1 MAPGAG
7 TPSPWRSR
15 PGAPSPTSS
24 PHKTAA
30 SATGTSNAASPSPP
44 GLTVAPMPRAM
55 TRRRRKSPGWRSSG
69 SSAWPSSGGR
79 SNDTIFR
86 SCKEMHPSSSFYFW
100 HFLGF
105 FLCFLRSLELK
116 VKKLKEEQER
126 SLRET
131 VAGEREE
138 DPKDDDTKV
147 GGSPGSTPGSFAGD
161 RISGGDSGGSC
172 NESNSTNP
180 KDEGKPGGEDG
191 KPEENPG
198 SGGGEA
204 DPTAGRGEK
213 AAGEGSYNGSS
224 DTIAKGEAA
233 TEADLPRPQTG
244 ESGESV
250 AESKGG
256 VAEAEG
262 EKESSDVQSSA
273 SLSRRRKGWRGK
285 AASASSS
292 GGDEQEADE
301 DSLIAKRIATESQPL
316 VSFLEIIR
324 CHEFGSVFERRLE
337 SQESGRYRSVIRQ
350 HVDLA
355 MVRAKLERGVGRA
368 YTSVEFF
375 RDLLLLCNNA
385 IVFYPK
391 DSSESTAAVHL
402 RQLVA
407 KEMAATIQKLAR
419 PPPAAVEPAP
429 PPLPPP
435 PQPKPIVPKLK
446 KDLDL
451 ADSLPEKPS
460 SSAPIIACR
469 KRSSISNK
477 AKKEERDEKHDLDRK
492 EREREEQ
499 NLSAKKS
506 HTRERS
512 ATRGLRTNKNR
523 SGNRAGG
530 EGGAAVG
537 KSTNTTPSHKSKP
550 VESTPVAEVAVKA
563 EKKSGGASVEK
574 KRSSASFLNR
584 IKRSSPSSNGT
595 FLETLKG
602 SSSEGGGRGAEQK
615 KGGKGDRKDQGSR
628 QEGGATYAKKTPE
641 PSAPGKRSVGRP
653 PKRVVAQ
660 PNPTL
665 AKRAREEA
673 EAAPAK
679 PPTASS
685 RKRARK

>member
-1 MAPGAG
+1 MEVQARSPFSHLLTPQNCRQRYRDLQRRFAVVTGIDGGADAAG
-7 TPSPWRSR
+7 NDSAAAEVPWLEELRKLR
-15 PGAPSPTSS
+15 
-24 PHKTAA
+24 
-30 SATGTSNAASPSPP
+30 
-44 GLTVAPMPRAM
+44 VAEL
-55 TRRRRKSPGWRSSG
+55 RREV
-69 SSAWPSSGGR
+69 
-79 SNDTIFR
+79 
-86 SCKEMHPSSSFYFW
+86 KE
-100 HFLGF
+100 
-105 FLCFLRSLELK
+105 
-116 VKKLKEEQER
+116 LKEEHER
-126 SLRET
+126 SLQET
-131 VAGEREE
+131 IPGEREE
-138 DPKDDDTKV
+138 DPEDDDKKA
-147 GGSPGSTPGSFAGD
+147 GGSPESTPGSFARD
-161 RISGGDSGGSC
+161 RISGGESGRSC

-204 DPTAGRGEK
+204 DPTAGRAEK

-233 TEADLPRPQTG
+233 TEADLPRPQTS

-262 EKESSDVQSSA
+262 EESSDVQSSA
-273 SLSRRRKGWRGK
+273 SLSRRRKGRLGK
-285 AASASSS
+285 AASGSSS

-301 DSLIAKRIATESQPL
+301 DSLIAKRIGAESQPL
-316 VSFLEIIR
+316 VSFLKIIR
-324 CHEFGSVFERRLE
+324 SHEYGSVFERRLE

-355 MVRAKLERGVGRA
+355 MVRAKLERGVERA
-368 YTSVEFF
+368 YTGVEFF

-391 DSSESTAAVHL
+391 DSSESTAAFHL

-407 KEMAATIQKLAR
+407 KDMAATIQKLAR
-419 PPPAAVEPAP
+419 PPPAAVESAP

-435 PQPKPIVPKLK
+435 PQPKPIVSKLK
-446 KDLDL
+446 KDPDL
-451 ADSLPEKPS
+451 AGSLPEKPS
-460 SSAPIIACR
+460 SSTPIIACR

-499 NLSAKKS
+499 NLSAKKNN
-506 HTRERS
+506 TRERS
-512 ATRGLRTNKNR
+512 ATRGLRTIKNR
-523 SGNRAGG
+523 TGNRAGG

-537 KSTNTTPSHKSKP
+537 KSPNPAPSHKSKP
-550 VESTPVAEVAVKA
+550 VESTPAVETAVKA
-563 EKKSGGASVEK
+563 EKKNGGGAGAASMEK

-595 FLETLKG
+595 LLETLKG
-602 SSSEGGGRGAEQK
+602 SSPEGTGRGVEQK

-628 QEGGATYAKKTPE
+628 QEGGATYARKAPE

-653 PKRVVAQ
+653 PKRAVA
-660 PNPTL
+660 PPIPTP